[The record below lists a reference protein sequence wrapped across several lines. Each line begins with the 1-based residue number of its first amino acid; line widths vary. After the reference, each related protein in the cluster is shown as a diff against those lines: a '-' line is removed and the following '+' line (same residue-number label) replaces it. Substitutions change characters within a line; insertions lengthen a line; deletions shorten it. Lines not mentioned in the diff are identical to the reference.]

1 MGNYYQ
7 GAPRHLIAVDC
18 VIFGYEEEQLKLLLF
33 PRIVEPAQG
42 EWSLLGGFVN
52 ENESTD
58 DSAIRVLQY
67 TTGLTNIF
75 MEQVKTFSEPL
86 RDPGARVISN
96 VYFAL
101 IRIDRQDDRII
112 QEHGAKWWPITQF
125 PQLIFDHDQMV
136 AVSLARLQ
144 MKAGL
149 NLIGHEL
156 LPDFFTLRM
165 LRKLYE
171 AIFQRPL
178 DPGNFR
184 KKVLSIKVLQKSEV
198 KEKTNSKKGAYFYQF
213 NKEVEQDNGNLI
225 FKL

>member
-1 MGNYYQ
+1 MCNYYQ

-18 VIFGYEEEQLKLLLF
+18 VIFGYEEDQLKILLF
-33 PRIVEPAQG
+33 PRIVEPAHG

-58 DSAIRVLQY
+58 DSAIRVLHY

-75 MEQVKTFSEPL
+75 MEQVQTFSDPS

-101 IRIDRQDDRII
+101 IRIDRQDDGII
-112 QEHGAKWWPITQF
+112 KEHGAKWWPINQF
-125 PQLIFDHDQMV
+125 PPLIFDHDQMV
-136 AVSLARLQ
+136 AVSLSRLQ

-171 AIFQRPL
+171 AIFQRHL

-184 KKVLSIKVLQKSEV
+184 KKVLSINVLQKSEI
-198 KEKTNSKKGAYFYQF
+198 KEKTNSKKGAYLYQF